1 MTEIRI
7 YVGLNDSQTMKQE
20 HETEKYVSVLQ
31 QVCQAYRVPFSF
43 TLSEGGYFHD
53 DGTYTKEKSLVLSL
67 IGAERDIAREIAGDL
82 CAFFHQES
90 VLVTEGQ
97 VESWY
102 VREEPLEPLQTEN
115 NGSGAP
121 ESKG

>member
-1 MTEIRI
+1 MTEIKI
-7 YVGLNDSQTMKQE
+7 YVGLNDSETLEQK
-20 HETEKYVSVLQ
+20 HETGRYVSVLQ
-31 QVCQAYRVPFSF
+31 QVCRAYRVPFSF

-53 DGTYTKEKSLVLSL
+53 DGSYTRVKSLVLSL
-67 IGAERDIAREIAGDL
+67 IDAEKETAKEIARDL

-102 VREEPLEPLQTEN
+102 VRETL
-115 NGSGAP
+115 
-121 ESKG
+121 